1 MTTPPV
7 EADLRSLFSR
17 PEEVVQ
23 WSALEW
29 RCFAEYRAARAAMLA
44 ADTRLGERLDTAR
57 WEVADASLSALG
69 EWLHRDWQLR
79 VARLLRLLPEHRDVI
94 LANFIQEDDDG
105 PLNFLAGPVID

>member
-1 MTTPPV
+1 MTTQPV
-7 EADLRSLFSR
+7 EEDLRSLFSR

-29 RCFAEYRAARAAMLA
+29 RCFAEYRAAQDEMDAAAKRSSAGLCKEDWMLADAAMIA
-44 ADTRLGERLDTAR
+44 MH
-57 WEVADASLSALG
+57 
-69 EWLHRDWQLR
+69 EWIERDWQLR

-94 LANFIQEDDDG
+94 LATFIQEDDDG